1 MLIFSK
7 SDRGLKRDENQ
18 DSFYTGFLSDNSAF
32 AVVCDGMGGVGGGS
46 VASSVAVEE
55 IVKYINNSYSRKM
68 NRNSVLSLMKNAL
81 ISANMKVYEMS
92 KETSELSGMGTTAV
106 ILIVRNSFA
115 LVCHVGDSRAYL
127 INDKITQIT
136 RDHSVVQD
144 LLENGKLTPD
154 EAKAHPRK
162 NVITRALGA
171 EKEVVPDLTELPI
184 EVGDTV
190 LVCSDGLTN
199 FVDEDDIA
207 NIFENNDIS
216 AVAGK
221 LVDTANQNGGG
232 DNITVVTVTL

>member
-207 NIFENNDIS
+207 DIFENNDIS